1 MSTTT
6 WRDSLLPASF
16 RGIPF
21 VIEQTSVPAGQRGQ
35 LHEFVQRDEPFYEQL
50 GKQAQVHK
58 LTAYVIGA
66 DCFERRDKLLEAL
79 EAPGPGELVHPWLG
93 RMSVKVGPCEVS
105 HDRREGGMARF
116 ELELYPD
123 LPRKFP
129 SARANTRQQTVKA
142 SSGLLD
148 SALGRYSAAMS
159 KVDAARINLI
169 GLRNSVS
176 GAFAAVQQHFA
187 PLASMFN
194 GLSGF
199 VLDIVGAPDSL
210 RGLFGSYL
218 GSFGGGLFSLF
229 SSRGGS
235 SGSSHRASSVSSYG
249 DSSISNYRGPL
260 SDASQHVESIR
271 AIDTVPQVSGADT
284 GAAAQATANLVQ
296 DAVLVQVSQLVAD
309 LPVAPKV
316 EPVATAPAL
325 AQQLVQPIERP
336 EVPVADDV
344 LQLRD
349 ELDAA
354 IWQASL
360 KADHAHYQ
368 ALTEVRHAVGAH
380 LTAVAAS
387 GVRLVDVTPAQSLPA
402 LVLAYQRFGDATRAG
417 EVVQRNRIRHPG
429 FVPPLPLKLAQE

>member
-1 MSTTT
+1 MSKAT

-21 VIEQTSVPAGQRGQ
+21 VIDQASTPAGQRGQ

-58 LTAYVIGA
+58 LTAYIIGP
-66 DCFERRDKLLEAL
+66 DCFDRRDKLLEAL
-79 EAPGPGELVHPWLG
+79 EKPGPGELVHPWLG

-129 SARANTRQQTVKA
+129 TARANTRQQAVKA
-142 SSGLLD
+142 SKGLLD
-148 SALGRYSAAMS
+148 SALGRYSAAMA
-159 KVDAARINLI
+159 KVDAARISLM

-176 GAFAAVQQHFA
+176 GVFAAVQQQFA
-187 PLASMFN
+187 PLLSIVNDVTGFAQTIMGAPNGLLSMFT
-194 GLSGF
+194 SY
-199 VLDIVGAPDSL
+199 
-210 RGLFGSYL
+210 FGGL
-218 GSFGGGLFSLF
+218 GSGLFSLF
-229 SSRGGS
+229 SSSGGS
-235 SGSSHRASSVSSYG
+235 SRSSY
-249 DSSISNYRGPL
+249 RGAL
-260 SDASQHVESIR
+260 STATQHVESIT

-284 GAAAQATANLVQ
+284 GAAAQATADLVQ
-296 DAVLVQVSQLVAD
+296 DMLLVQVGALVAD

-316 EPVATAPAL
+316 EPVVTAPSL
-325 AQQLVQPIERP
+325 EQQVSKPIERP

-349 ELDAA
+349 ELIEA

-360 KADHAHYQ
+360 KADHDHYQ
-368 ALTEVRHAVGAH
+368 ALTDLRHSLNAH
-380 LTAVAAS
+380 LTAVAES
-387 GVRLVDVTPAQSLPA
+387 GVRLVDFTPEHSLPA
-402 LVLAYQRFGDATRAG
+402 LVLAYRRFGDATREG